1 MFWHDTSGE
10 SREKDADY
18 YLEAQEAVLSGEVG
32 GRFVDVNAFKMIIFF
47 FEVREKNQVQTYVKG
62 VSWE

>member
-1 MFWHDTSGE
+1 
-10 SREKDADY
+10 
-18 YLEAQEAVLSGEVG
+18 LEAQEAVLSGEVG

-62 VSWE
+62 VS